1 MLSFIFRY
9 VLRAILTTL
18 SVHAKMCL
26 QCDHPVIFGNFP
38 SKMMV
43 VHTGRCRAARSVF
56 YCMFSL
62 THQQLLFILKLPEN
76 LVFLAA
82 AMFAWCISPGAQ
94 FDIC

>member
-1 MLSFIFRY
+1 MRIDSATDDTIRVSLTVAIRFTDASVNRY
-9 VLRAILTTL
+9 TPI
-18 SVHAKMCL
+18 
-26 QCDHPVIFGNFP
+26 
-38 SKMMV
+38 

-62 THQQLLFILKLPEN
+62 THQQLLFILKLSEN